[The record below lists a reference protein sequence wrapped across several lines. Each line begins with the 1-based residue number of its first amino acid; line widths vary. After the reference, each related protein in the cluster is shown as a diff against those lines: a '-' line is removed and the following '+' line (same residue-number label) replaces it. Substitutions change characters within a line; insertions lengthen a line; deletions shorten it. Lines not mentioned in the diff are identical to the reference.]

1 MAKLFIRGPLPVEL
15 PVSRSLG
22 IQRRSLSAISWRCR
36 ASRLRTR
43 IEAKILLLT
52 T

>member
-1 MAKLFIRGPLPVEL
+1 MTKLYIRGPSPVEL
-15 PVSRSLG
+15 LVLRSLG
-22 IQRRSLSAISWRCR
+22 IQRRSLCANSWRYR